1 MVYIFSPYILKRIC
15 PHDML
20 EFSNITQIIALFS
33 AVVLQ
38 QAGIQSFIEPVTNSL
53 NQFATTI
60 AQAAPKIVAALILL
74 GIGLLI
80 GRIIGWVVKKVAEKM
95 NLDRYWSRTGI
106 GESVSRAG
114 WNLTRIISVAAR
126 WFVYLFFISAAVNVL
141 EFTQLSQAIN
151 DVWLWIPNVVAFIII
166 LVIGALIAD
175 FVGRWMQ
182 RELPA
187 RGVVGGKAIGL
198 IATGILYAI
207 VLVVATTQLQIG
219 EAILNSVI
227 SALIWGMAAAIA
239 VGVGVGLAYGLKETF
254 PAMIRGSTQ
263 IQPAL
268 KQGQRVTIGGSVEGG
283 GGTTG
288 TIQEAGSFSI
298 ILKDDQGRTIV
309 IPTKNIL
316 DKEIVIES
324 GPAPATQE
332 KAVEE
337 NRGRAVAGSS
347 PSSS

>member
-1 MVYIFSPYILKRIC
+1 MQ
-15 PHDML
+15 
-20 EFSNITQIIALFS
+20 EFSQFSQIIALF
-33 AVVLQ
+33 AVTLQ
-38 QAGIQSFIEPVTNSL
+38 QAGAQSFIEPITNSL
-53 NQFATTI
+53 NQFVTTI

-74 GIGLLI
+74 GIGLVV
-80 GRIIGWVVKKVAEKM
+80 GRVIGWVVRKVAQKM
-95 NLDRYWSRTGI
+95 NLDRYWSRTGV

-141 EFTQLSQAIN
+141 EFSQLSQAIN
-151 DVWLWIPNVVAFIII
+151 NVWLWIPNVAAFIII
-166 LVIGALIAD
+166 LVIGSLIAD

-198 IATGILYAI
+198 AATGILYAI
-207 VLVVATTQLQIG
+207 VLVVATTQLRIG
-219 EAILNSVI
+219 EAVLNSVI

-239 VGVGVGLAYGLKETF
+239 IGVGVGLAYGLREAF
-254 PAMIRGSTQ
+254 PAMIRGTTQ
-263 IQPAL
+263 IQPTL
-268 KQGQRVTIGGSVEGG
+268 KQGQRVTIGGM
-283 GGTTG
+283 TG
-288 TIQEAGSFSI
+288 TIQEAGSFSV
-298 ILKDDQGRTIV
+298 ILKDDQGKTIV

-324 GPAPATQE
+324 GPPPAIQE

-337 NRGRAVAGSS
+337 NRGAATSS
-347 PSSS
+347 TSSSHRTST

>member
-1 MVYIFSPYILKRIC
+1 MLDFSSL
-15 PHDML
+15 
-20 EFSNITQIIALFS
+20 SQIVIALFAAS
-33 AVVLQ
+33 TMLQ
-38 QAGIQSFIEPVTNSL
+38 QTGVESVVEPITNAL

-60 AQAAPKIVAALILL
+60 AEAAPKIVAALILL

-80 GRIIGWVVKKVAEKM
+80 GRIIGWVVRKVAEKM

-106 GESVSRAG
+106 GESVTRAG

-141 EFTQLSQAIN
+141 EFAQLSQAIN

-182 RELPA
+182 RELPR
-187 RGVVGGKAIGL
+187 RGVIGGKAIGL

-239 VGVGVGLAYGLKETF
+239 IGVGVGLAYGLREAF
-254 PAMIRGSTQ
+254 PAMIRGTTQ
-263 IQPAL
+263 IQPTL
-268 KQGQRVTIGGSVEGG
+268 KQGQRVTIGGVTK
-283 GGTTG
+283 GTV
-288 TIQEAGSFSI
+288 QEAGSFSV
-298 ILKDDQGRTIV
+298 ILKDDQGKTIV

-337 NRGRAVAGSS
+337 NRGAAA
-347 PSSS
+347 SSSSSS

>member
-1 MVYIFSPYILKRIC
+1 MVCILSPYILKRIC
-15 PHDML
+15 TDNML
-20 EFSNITQIIALFS
+20 DLAQSSQIVTLF
-33 AVVLQ
+33 AVFLQ
-38 QAGIQSFIEPVTNSL
+38 QAGIQSFMEPVTNSL

-80 GRIIGWVVKKVAEKM
+80 GRIIGWIVRKVAEKM

-219 EAILNSVI
+219 ETILNSVI

-239 VGVGVGLAYGLKETF
+239 IGVGVGLAYGLKETF

-268 KQGQRVTIGGSVEGG
+268 KQGQRVTIGG
-283 GGTTG
+283 GTTG

-298 ILKDDQGRTIV
+298 ILKDDQGKTIV

-337 NRGRAVAGSS
+337 NRGAAGSS
-347 PSSS
+347 S

>member
-1 MVYIFSPYILKRIC
+1 MQ
-15 PHDML
+15 
-20 EFSNITQIIALFS
+20 EFFQLGQIIVLF
-33 AVVLQ
+33 AVTLQ
-38 QAGIQSFIEPVTNSL
+38 QAGVQSFIEPITNSL

-60 AQAAPKIVAALILL
+60 GQAAPKIVAALILL
-74 GIGLLI
+74 GIGLLV
-80 GRIIGWVVKKVAEKM
+80 GRVIGWVVRKVAEKM

-141 EFTQLSQAIN
+141 EFQQLSQAIN
-151 DVWLWIPNVVAFIII
+151 NVWLWIPNVAAFIII
-166 LVIGALIAD
+166 LVIGSLIAD

-198 IATGILYAI
+198 VATGILYAI

-239 VGVGVGLAYGLKETF
+239 IGVGVGLAYGLREAF

-263 IQPAL
+263 IRPAL
-268 KQGQRVTIGGSVEGG
+268 KQGQRVTIGS
-283 GGTTG
+283 TTG
-288 TIQEAGSFSI
+288 TIQEAGSFSV

-324 GPAPATQE
+324 GPPPATQE

-337 NRGRAVAGSS
+337 NRGAASA
-347 PSSS
+347 SSS

>member
-1 MVYIFSPYILKRIC
+1 V
-15 PHDML
+15 L
-20 EFSNITQIIALFS
+20 EFSNISQIIVLF
-33 AVVLQ
+33 AVTLQ
-38 QAGIQSFIEPVTNSL
+38 QAAGVESVIEPITNSL

-74 GIGLLI
+74 GIGLLV
-80 GRIIGWVVKKVAEKM
+80 GRIIGWIVRKVAEKM

-175 FVGRWMQ
+175 FVGKWMQ

-198 IATGILYAI
+198 VATGILYAI

-239 VGVGVGLAYGLKETF
+239 IGVGVGLAYALKEAF
-254 PAMIRGSTQ
+254 PAMIKGTTQ
-263 IQPAL
+263 IQPTL
-268 KQGQRVTIGGSVEGG
+268 KQGQRVTIGG
-283 GGTTG
+283 GTTG
-288 TIQEAGSFSI
+288 TVQEAGSFSV
-298 ILKDDQGRTIV
+298 ILKDDQGKTIV

-316 DKEIVIES
+316 DKEIIIES

-337 NRGRAVAGSS
+337 NRGAA
-347 PSSS
+347 SSSS

>member
-1 MVYIFSPYILKRIC
+1 V
-15 PHDML
+15 L
-20 EFSNITQIIALFS
+20 EFSDFSQIIALF
-33 AVVLQ
+33 AVTLQ
-38 QAGIQSFIEPVTNSL
+38 QAGAQSFVEPVTNSL

-60 AQAAPKIVAALILL
+60 GQAAPKIVAALILL
-74 GIGLLI
+74 GIGLVI
-80 GRIIGWVVKKVAEKM
+80 GRVIGWVVRKVAEKM

-141 EFTQLSQAIN
+141 EFQQLSQAIN
-151 DVWLWIPNVVAFIII
+151 NVWLWIPNVAAFIII
-166 LVIGALIAD
+166 LVIGSLIAD

-198 IATGILYAI
+198 VATGILYAI
-207 VLVVATTQLQIG
+207 VLVVATTQLRIG
-219 EAILNSVI
+219 EAVLNSVI

-239 VGVGVGLAYGLKETF
+239 IGVGVGLAYGLREAF
-254 PAMIRGSTQ
+254 PAMIRGTTQ
-263 IQPAL
+263 IQPTL
-268 KQGQRVTIGGSVEGG
+268 KQGQRVTI

-288 TIQEAGSFSI
+288 TIQEAGSFSV
-298 ILKDDQGRTIV
+298 ILKDDQGKTIV

-324 GPAPATQE
+324 GPPPATQE

-337 NRGRAVAGSS
+337 NRGSAAR
-347 PSSS
+347 SSSSS

>member
-1 MVYIFSPYILKRIC
+1 
-15 PHDML
+15 ML
-20 EFSNITQIIALFS
+20 DFLSLSQIVTLFTAGS
-33 AVVLQ
+33 MLLQ
-38 QAGIQSFIEPVTNSL
+38 QAGIQSFIEPITNSL

-74 GIGLLI
+74 GIGLLV
-80 GRIIGWVVKKVAEKM
+80 GRVIGWVVRKVAEKM

-141 EFTQLSQAIN
+141 EFSQLSQAIN
-151 DVWLWIPNVVAFIII
+151 NVWLWIPNVAAFIII
-166 LVIGALIAD
+166 LVIGSLIAD

-198 IATGILYAI
+198 VATGILYAI
-207 VLVVATTQLQIG
+207 VLVVATTQLRIG
-219 EAILNSVI
+219 EAVLNSVI

-239 VGVGVGLAYGLKETF
+239 IGVGVGLAYGLREAF
-254 PAMIRGSTQ
+254 PAMIRGTTQ
-263 IQPAL
+263 IQPTL
-268 KQGQRVTIGGSVEGG
+268 KQGQRVTIGGV
-283 GGTTG
+283 TTG
-288 TIQEAGSFSI
+288 TIQESGSFSV
-298 ILKDDQGRTIV
+298 ILKNDQGKTIV

-337 NRGRAVAGSS
+337 NRGAAAGSS
-347 PSSS
+347 

>member
-1 MVYIFSPYILKRIC
+1 MVCILSPYILKRIC
-15 PHDML
+15 TDNML
-20 EFSNITQIIALFS
+20 DLAQSSQIVTLF
-33 AVVLQ
+33 AVFLQ
-38 QAGIQSFIEPVTNSL
+38 QAGIQSFMEPVTNSL

-80 GRIIGWVVKKVAEKM
+80 GRIIGWIVRKVAEKM

-219 EAILNSVI
+219 ETILNSVI

-239 VGVGVGLAYGLKETF
+239 IGVGVGLAYGLKETF

-268 KQGQRVTIGGSVEGG
+268 KQGQRVTIGG
-283 GGTTG
+283 GTTG

-298 ILKDDQGRTIV
+298 ILKDDQGKTIV

-337 NRGRAVAGSS
+337 NRGAAAGSS
-347 PSSS
+347 PSS

>member
-1 MVYIFSPYILKRIC
+1 MLNTIIQIVYDFSQLG
-15 PHDML
+15 
-20 EFSNITQIIALFS
+20 QIIALFS
-33 AVVLQ
+33 VVLQ
-38 QAGIQSFIEPVTNSL
+38 QASTQSFIEPVTNSL

-80 GRIIGWVVKKVAEKM
+80 GRIIGWVVRKVAEKM

-239 VGVGVGLAYGLKETF
+239 IGVGVGLAYGLKETF

-268 KQGQRVTIGGSVEGG
+268 KQGQRVTIGG
-283 GGTTG
+283 GTTG

-298 ILKDDQGRTIV
+298 ILKDDQGKTIV

-337 NRGRAVAGSS
+337 NRGAAAGSS
-347 PSSS
+347 PSS

>member
-1 MVYIFSPYILKRIC
+1 MQ
-15 PHDML
+15 
-20 EFSNITQIIALFS
+20 EFSQFSQILAIF
-33 AVVLQ
+33 VVTLQ
-38 QAGIQSFIEPVTNSL
+38 QAGVQSFAQPITNSL

-60 AQAAPKIVAALILL
+60 GQAAPKIVAALILL
-74 GIGLLI
+74 GIGLVV
-80 GRIIGWVVKKVAEKM
+80 GRVIGWIVKKVAQKM

-106 GESVSRAG
+106 GESISRAG

-151 DVWLWIPNVVAFIII
+151 NVWLWIPNVAAFIII
-166 LVIGALIAD
+166 LVIGSLIAD

-198 IATGILYAI
+198 AATGILYAV
-207 VLVVATTQLQIG
+207 VLVVATTQLRIG
-219 EAILNSVI
+219 EAVLNSVI

-239 VGVGVGLAYGLKETF
+239 IGVGVGLAYGLRDAI
-254 PAMIRGSTQ
+254 PSLIRGSTQ
-263 IQPAL
+263 IQPTL
-268 KQGQRVTIGGSVEGG
+268 KQGQRVTIGGT
-283 GGTTG
+283 TTG

-298 ILKDDQGRTIV
+298 ILKDDQGKTVV

-324 GPAPATQE
+324 GPPPAIQE
-332 KAVEE
+332 KAAEE
-337 NRGRAVAGSS
+337 NRGAAAASSQSNRAST
-347 PSSS
+347 

>member
-1 MVYIFSPYILKRIC
+1 MLDLAQFS
-15 PHDML
+15 
-20 EFSNITQIIALFS
+20 QIVTLF
-33 AVVLQ
+33 AVFLQ

-74 GIGLLI
+74 GIGLLV

-219 EAILNSVI
+219 ETILNSVI

-239 VGVGVGLAYGLKETF
+239 IGVGVGLAYGLKETF

-268 KQGQRVTIGGSVEGG
+268 KQGQRVTIGG
-283 GGTTG
+283 GTTG

-298 ILKDDQGRTIV
+298 ILKDDQGKTIV

-337 NRGRAVAGSS
+337 NRGAAAGSS
-347 PSSS
+347 S

>member
-1 MVYIFSPYILKRIC
+1 MLDFSSL
-15 PHDML
+15 
-20 EFSNITQIIALFS
+20 SQIVIALFAAS
-33 AVVLQ
+33 TMLQ
-38 QAGIQSFIEPVTNSL
+38 QTGVESVVEPITNAL

-60 AQAAPKIVAALILL
+60 AEAAPKIVAALILL

-80 GRIIGWVVKKVAEKM
+80 GRIIGWVVRKVAEKM

-106 GESVSRAG
+106 GESVTRAG

-141 EFTQLSQAIN
+141 EFAQLSQAIN

-182 RELPA
+182 RELPR
-187 RGVVGGKAIGL
+187 RGVIGGKAIGL

-239 VGVGVGLAYGLKETF
+239 IGVGVGLAYGLREAF
-254 PAMIRGSTQ
+254 PAMIRGTTQ
-263 IQPAL
+263 IQPTL
-268 KQGQRVTIGGSVEGG
+268 KQGQRVTIGGVTK
-283 GGTTG
+283 GTV
-288 TIQEAGSFSI
+288 QEAGSFSV
-298 ILKDDQGRTIV
+298 ILKDDQGKTIV

-337 NRGRAVAGSS
+337 NRGAAA
-347 PSSS
+347 SSSS

>member
-1 MVYIFSPYILKRIC
+1 V
-15 PHDML
+15 L
-20 EFSNITQIIALFS
+20 EFSDFSQIIALF
-33 AVVLQ
+33 AVTLQ
-38 QAGIQSFIEPVTNSL
+38 QAGAQSFVEPVTNSL

-60 AQAAPKIVAALILL
+60 GQAAPKIVAALILL
-74 GIGLLI
+74 GIGLVI
-80 GRIIGWVVKKVAEKM
+80 GRVIGWVVRKVAEKM

-141 EFTQLSQAIN
+141 EFSQLSQAIN
-151 DVWLWIPNVVAFIII
+151 NVWLWIPNVAAFIII
-166 LVIGALIAD
+166 LVIGSLIAD

-198 IATGILYAI
+198 VATGILYAI
-207 VLVVATTQLQIG
+207 VLVVATTQLRIG
-219 EAILNSVI
+219 EAVLNSVI

-239 VGVGVGLAYGLKETF
+239 IGVGVGLAYGLREAF
-254 PAMIRGSTQ
+254 PAMIRGTTQ
-263 IQPAL
+263 IQPTL
-268 KQGQRVTIGGSVEGG
+268 KQGQRVTI

-288 TIQEAGSFSI
+288 TIQEAGSFSV
-298 ILKDDQGRTIV
+298 ILKDDQGKTIV

-324 GPAPATQE
+324 GPPPATQE

-337 NRGRAVAGSS
+337 NRGSAAR
-347 PSSS
+347 SSSSS

>member
-1 MVYIFSPYILKRIC
+1 
-15 PHDML
+15 ML
-20 EFSNITQIIALFS
+20 DFITLNQIVALFAAS
-33 AVVLQ
+33 TMLQ
-38 QAGIQSFIEPVTNSL
+38 QAAAQSIIEPITNAL
-53 NQFATTI
+53 NQFVTTI

-74 GIGLLI
+74 GIGLLV
-80 GRIIGWVVKKVAEKM
+80 GRIIGWVVKKVAQKM
-95 NLDRYWSRTGI
+95 NLDRYWNRTGI
-106 GESVSRAG
+106 GESVTRAG

-182 RELPA
+182 RELPT
-187 RGVVGGKAIGL
+187 RGVVGGKAIAL
-198 IATGILYAI
+198 VATGILYAI
-207 VLVVATTQLQIG
+207 VLVVATSQLQIG

-239 VGVGVGLAYGLKETF
+239 IGVGVGLAYGLREAF
-254 PAMIRGSTQ
+254 PAMIRGTTQ
-263 IQPAL
+263 IQPTL
-268 KQGQRVTIGGSVEGG
+268 KQGQRVTIGGV
-283 GGTTG
+283 TTG
-288 TIQEAGSFSI
+288 TVQEAGSFSV
-298 ILKDDQGRTIV
+298 ILKNDQGKTIV

-337 NRGRAVAGSS
+337 NRGAAGSSS
-347 PSSS
+347 PSS

>member
-1 MVYIFSPYILKRIC
+1 MQGFS
-15 PHDML
+15 D
-20 EFSNITQIIALFS
+20 FSQIIALL
-33 AVVLQ
+33 VVTLQ
-38 QAGIQSFIEPVTNSL
+38 QAGVQSFVEPVTNSL

-60 AQAAPKIVAALILL
+60 GQAAPKIVAALILL
-74 GIGLLI
+74 GIGLVV
-80 GRIIGWVVKKVAEKM
+80 GRVIGWVVRKVAEKM

-114 WNLTRIISVAAR
+114 WNLTRMISVAAR

-141 EFTQLSQAIN
+141 EFSQLSQAIN
-151 DVWLWIPNVVAFIII
+151 NVWLWIPNVAAFIII
-166 LVIGALIAD
+166 LVIGSLIAD

-198 IATGILYAI
+198 VATGILYAI
-207 VLVVATTQLQIG
+207 VLVVATTQLRIG
-219 EAILNSVI
+219 EAVLNSVI

-239 VGVGVGLAYGLKETF
+239 IGVGVGLAYGLREAF
-254 PAMIRGSTQ
+254 PAMIRGTTQ
-263 IQPAL
+263 IQPTL
-268 KQGQRVTIGGSVEGG
+268 KQGQRVTIGE
-283 GGTTG
+283 TTG
-288 TIQEAGSFSI
+288 TIQEAGSFSV
-298 ILKDDQGRTIV
+298 ILKDDQGKTIV

-324 GPAPATQE
+324 GPPPAIQE

-337 NRGRAVAGSS
+337 NRGGAATSS
-347 PSSS
+347 TSSSSHRTST

>member
-1 MVYIFSPYILKRIC
+1 MLDFSS
-15 PHDML
+15 
-20 EFSNITQIIALFS
+20 FSEIIITLFAAS
-33 AVVLQ
+33 TMLQ
-38 QAGIQSFIEPVTNSL
+38 QAGVQSFIEPVTNSL

-80 GRIIGWVVKKVAEKM
+80 GRIIGWIVRKVAEKM

-151 DVWLWIPNVVAFIII
+151 DVWLWIPNVVAFVII

-187 RGVVGGKAIGL
+187 RGVVGGKAIAL
-198 IATGILYAI
+198 VATGILYAI

-239 VGVGVGLAYGLKETF
+239 IGVGVGLAYGLREAF
-254 PAMIRGSTQ
+254 PAMIRGTTQ
-263 IQPAL
+263 IQPTL
-268 KQGQRVTIGGSVEGG
+268 KQGQKVTIGGV
-283 GGTTG
+283 TTG
-288 TIQEAGSFSI
+288 TVQEAGSFSV
-298 ILKDDQGRTIV
+298 ILKDDQGKTIV

-337 NRGRAVAGSS
+337 NRGAAGANAGS
-347 PSSS
+347 

>member
-1 MVYIFSPYILKRIC
+1 
-15 PHDML
+15 ML
-20 EFSNITQIIALFS
+20 DFLSLNQIVALFAAS
-33 AVVLQ
+33 TMLQ
-38 QAGIQSFIEPVTNSL
+38 QAAAQSIIEPIANAL
-53 NQFATTI
+53 NQFVTTI

-74 GIGLLI
+74 GIGLLV
-80 GRIIGWVVKKVAEKM
+80 GRVIGWVVKKVAEKM

-187 RGVVGGKAIGL
+187 RGVVGGRAIAL
-198 IATGILYAI
+198 VATGILYAI

-227 SALIWGMAAAIA
+227 SALIWGMAAAVAI
-239 VGVGVGLAYGLKETF
+239 GVGVGLAYGLREAF
-254 PAMIRGSTQ
+254 PAMIRGTTQ
-263 IQPAL
+263 IQPTL
-268 KQGQRVTIGGSVEGG
+268 KQGQRVTIGGV
-283 GGTTG
+283 TTG
-288 TIQEAGSFSI
+288 TIQEAGSFSV
-298 ILKDDQGRTIV
+298 ILKNDQGKTIV

-337 NRGRAVAGSS
+337 NRGAAAGSS
-347 PSSS
+347 PSS

>member
-1 MVYIFSPYILKRIC
+1 
-15 PHDML
+15 ML
-20 EFSNITQIIALFS
+20 DFITLNQIVALFAAS
-33 AVVLQ
+33 TMLQ
-38 QAGIQSFIEPVTNSL
+38 QAAAQSIIEPITNAL
-53 NQFATTI
+53 NQFVTTI

-74 GIGLLI
+74 GIGLLV
-80 GRIIGWVVKKVAEKM
+80 GRVIGWVVKKVAQKM

-106 GESVSRAG
+106 GESVTRAG

-182 RELPA
+182 RELPS
-187 RGVVGGKAIGL
+187 RGVVGGKAIAL
-198 IATGILYAI
+198 VATGILYAI

-239 VGVGVGLAYGLKETF
+239 IGVGVGLAYGLREAF
-254 PAMIRGSTQ
+254 PAMIRGTTQ
-263 IQPAL
+263 IQPTL
-268 KQGQRVTIGGSVEGG
+268 KQGQRVTIGGV
-283 GGTTG
+283 TTG
-288 TIQEAGSFSI
+288 TIQEAGSFSV
-298 ILKDDQGRTIV
+298 ILKNDQGKTIV
-309 IPTKNIL
+309 VPTKNIL

-337 NRGRAVAGSS
+337 NRGAAAGGSS
-347 PSSS
+347 QSS

>member
-1 MVYIFSPYILKRIC
+1 
-15 PHDML
+15 ML
-20 EFSNITQIIALFS
+20 DLAQSSQIVTLF
-33 AVVLQ
+33 AVFLQ

-80 GRIIGWVVKKVAEKM
+80 GRIIGWIVRKVAEKM

-219 EAILNSVI
+219 ETILNSVI

-239 VGVGVGLAYGLKETF
+239 IGVGVGLAYGLKETF

-268 KQGQRVTIGGSVEGG
+268 KQGQRVTIGG
-283 GGTTG
+283 GTTG

-298 ILKDDQGRTIV
+298 ILKDDQGKTIV

-337 NRGRAVAGSS
+337 NRGAAAGSS
-347 PSSS
+347 S

>member
-1 MVYIFSPYILKRIC
+1 
-15 PHDML
+15 ML
-20 EFSNITQIIALFS
+20 DFITLNQIVALFAAS
-33 AVVLQ
+33 TMLQ
-38 QAGIQSFIEPVTNSL
+38 QAAAQSIIEPITNAL
-53 NQFATTI
+53 NQFVTTI

-74 GIGLLI
+74 GIGLLV
-80 GRIIGWVVKKVAEKM
+80 GRIIGWVVKKVAQKM
-95 NLDRYWSRTGI
+95 NLDRYWNRTGI
-106 GESVSRAG
+106 GESVTRAG

-187 RGVVGGKAIGL
+187 RGVVGGKAIAL
-198 IATGILYAI
+198 VATGILYAI

-239 VGVGVGLAYGLKETF
+239 IGVGVGLAYGLREAF
-254 PAMIRGSTQ
+254 PAMIRGTTQ
-263 IQPAL
+263 IQPTL
-268 KQGQRVTIGGSVEGG
+268 KQGQRVTIGGV
-283 GGTTG
+283 TTG
-288 TIQEAGSFSI
+288 TIQEAGSFSV
-298 ILKDDQGRTIV
+298 ILKNDQGKTIV

-337 NRGRAVAGSS
+337 NRGAASGSSS
-347 PSSS
+347 PSS